1 MQCQYTS
8 KSLNSAVWLHGILMH
23 MPKDQDEFR
32 LSWAAHH
39 SPKLLLVSCYACKA
53 CVLNLPFFVCNYCAF
68 PKHANTEGQS
78 ATQYLYIFYYVYS
91 CPRSSSVCSYF
102 IVYGL
107 SDLVS
112 IAV

>member
-1 MQCQYTS
+1 MIAWDSHADAKGPRRIQ
-8 KSLNSAVWLHGILMH
+8 VIL
-23 MPKDQDEFR
+23 
-32 LSWAAHH
+32 
-39 SPKLLLVSCYACKA
+39 SCT
-53 CVLNLPFFVCNYCAF
+53 

-78 ATQYLYIFYYVYS
+78 ATQYLYIFYYVYF